1 MRFDALS
8 NAALC
13 PGVRRGSDYAHLS
26 LSGAEKEDWYR
37 VPPCTNQVP
46 MQDVCAWPS
55 CCACDRAAKMIR
67 VPGRIKSRSECT
79 EVSEWRISLRTYREH
94 RCLYIL
100 GTSEHSV

>member
-46 MQDVCAWPS
+46 MQDVCLARGHPV
-55 CCACDRAAKMIR
+55 ARAIVRRK
-67 VPGRIKSRSECT
+67 
-79 EVSEWRISLRTYREH
+79 
-94 RCLYIL
+94 
-100 GTSEHSV
+100 